1 MMVVLDGE
9 ALVNEGTRGFIE
21 DFPDWVTFA
30 GWAKRKEAEAGKGH
44 AIVRAF
50 ADADLGGNRP
60 GDDLGYVLT
69 VEVKF
74 PGGTE
79 VFPEGQ
85 GGVTGLI
92 GP

>member
-9 ALVNEGTRGFIE
+9 ALVDEGTRGFIE
-21 DFPDWVTFA
+21 DFPDRVTFA
-30 GWAKRKEAEAGKGH
+30 GGAKRQEAEAGKGH

-60 GDDLGYVLT
+60 GDDLGDVLT